1 MSKLESLTT
10 TQEDLAYMPRAVKG
24 VNQGNRDMI
33 KMVID
38 VEYEKVETSNSFN
51 VKSLGWLG
59 LASWA

>member
-1 MSKLESLTT
+1 
-10 TQEDLAYMPRAVKG
+10 MPRAVKG
-24 VNQGNRDMI
+24 VNQGSRDVI

-38 VEYEKVETSNSFN
+38 VEYEKVETANSFN